1 MIEAVAFVER
11 FAFFFHIVS
20 QAVRCQFI
28 ERSREHNRLSFL
40 DWHLEITWHE
50 EVFRSVVAAFAFLR
64 VVESAIPIGAIVEF
78 RFDVSLHEEVGITL
92 IEAHFYT
99 ILHLCVSAV
108 GNRVFV
114 CPLAHTSEG
123 QERFQAQRGGRMSI
137 EQRVADIKLIIVG
150 AECHFLFEQHAT
162 DTINPGRHLVPLKAH
177 DILVSLRTVIFP
189 LVFMKAEVELR
200 AVLNDS
206 FVKRG
211 EQHMVFV
218 VQFGNRNDHEAVVL
232 TDIAANQCCV
242 TVSARAVCDQKFL
255 IEGVLKV
262 RHLRF
267 VKF

>member
-1 MIEAVAFVER
+1 MFSVSADIKLVCGVNKAMIEAVAFVER

-40 DWHLEITWHE
+40 DWHLEIAWHE

-78 RFDVSLHEEVGITL
+78 RFDVSLHEEVGIAL

-150 AECHFLFEQHAT
+150 AECHLLLSST
-162 DTINPGRHLVPLKAH
+162 PPIR
-177 DILVSLRTVIFP
+177 
-189 LVFMKAEVELR
+189 
-200 AVLNDS
+200 
-206 FVKRG
+206 
-211 EQHMVFV
+211 
-218 VQFGNRNDHEAVVL
+218 
-232 TDIAANQCCV
+232 
-242 TVSARAVCDQKFL
+242 
-255 IEGVLKV
+255 
-262 RHLRF
+262 
-267 VKF
+267 